1 MVNNPCNTSI
11 WSKKASMLAW
21 CAVSTRCQR
30 ALPPS
35 SSAAT
40 ARVAGVRPPS
50 TTSPPAAVTNRA
62 TLKPMPVP
70 PPMSTTV
77 RSANAV
83 PDKNP
88 VTWAKLPD
96 RLSLLECPNCPVL
109 SCARASTV

>member
-1 MVNNPCNTSI
+1 
-11 WSKKASMLAW
+11 
-21 CAVSTRCQR
+21 
-30 ALPPS
+30 
-35 SSAAT
+35 
-40 ARVAGVRPPS
+40 
-50 TTSPPAAVTNRA
+50 
-62 TLKPMPVP
+62 
-70 PPMSTTV
+70 MSTTV